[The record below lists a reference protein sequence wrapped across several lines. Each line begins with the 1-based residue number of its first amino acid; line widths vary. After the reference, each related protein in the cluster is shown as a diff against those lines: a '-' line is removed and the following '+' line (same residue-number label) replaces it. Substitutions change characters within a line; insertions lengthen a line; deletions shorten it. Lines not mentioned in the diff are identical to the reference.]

1 VWCFRCSRDG
11 AEVAFARRQAHLPPL
26 LRQCKECFHASCS
39 SAAVVVAEGGVA
51 AAEEEEEEDP
61 RCWREVQIIAFVLEL
76 GLSQAQ
82 AEGVAAAAPN
92 GCVFL
97 ALSGTKLKKIPV
109 LLQQPV
115 CWTRGRRHRGGPEAP
130 QGSDRDASEEDFRI
144 TQSM

>member
-1 VWCFRCSRDG
+1 MWCFRCSRDG

-51 AAEEEEEEDP
+51 AAEEEDP
-61 RCWREVQIIAFVLEL
+61 RCWREVQIVAFILEL

-109 LLQQPV
+109 LDSSQFVGPE
-115 CWTRGRRHRGGPEAP
+115 GAAIAADRRRLKAAIATLRGGL
-130 QGSDRDASEEDFRI
+130 S
-144 TQSM
+144 